1 MKPAET
7 SEAPRGKRIIRTKEV
22 LAKVPWSRTTLWRRV
37 RDGSFPPPIRLGP
50 NLNGWLEQAVDDK
63 IDELV
68 AEAAE

>member
-1 MKPAET
+1 MKPAEI
-7 SEAPRGKRIIRTKEV
+7 SQASRGRRIIRTKQV
-22 LAKVPWSRTTLWRRV
+22 LEKLPWSRTTLWRRV

-68 AEAAE
+68 AEADR